1 MKHFLILSFLVL
13 LGIPGLTF
21 AEELSS
27 VKDAGLVVLLND
39 FEILAEKMTERPYAI
54 RILRH
59 RERGECDGT
68 PQSCPKT
75 NLYIAVSTTFDQ
87 APDQQVYKLPEAYGW
102 EFVRWKVV
110 AQKESRE
117 SYTIIEMKREVIA
130 KDLAKSWCTYSTYEI
145 AVNPWQGRLMEV
157 SRPPVR

>member
-1 MKHFLILSFLVL
+1 MKHFLILSL
-13 LGIPGLTF
+13 LALLHTPEWAF

-27 VKDAGLVVLLND
+27 IKDVGLVALLND
-39 FEILAEKMTERPYAI
+39 FEILAEKRTERPYAI

-75 NLYIAVSTTFDQ
+75 NLYIAVSTTFDE
-87 APDQQVYKLPEAYGW
+87 APDRQVYKLPEAYGW

-117 SYTIIEMKREVIA
+117 SYTIIEMRREIIAQDIA
-130 KDLAKSWCTYSTYEI
+130 KGWWTYSTYEI
-145 AVNPWQGRLMEV
+145 SVNPWQGQLREIQELK
-157 SRPPVR
+157 

>member
-1 MKHFLILSFLVL
+1 MKHFLTLSFIALFCMPQL
-13 LGIPGLTF
+13 SF

-27 VKDAGLVVLLND
+27 IKDAWLVGLLND
-39 FEILAEKMTERPYAI
+39 FEILAEKTTERPYAI

-59 RERGECDGT
+59 GERGECDGT

-75 NLYIAVSTTFDQ
+75 NLYIAVSTTFDE

-110 AQKESRE
+110 ARKEGRE
-117 SYTIIEMKREVIA
+117 SYTILEMKRKNIAQDIA
-130 KDLAKSWCTYSTYEI
+130 KGWWTFSTYEVS
-145 AVNPWQGRLMEV
+145 VNPWQGEFKEIQKV
-157 SRPPVR
+157 E

>member
-1 MKHFLILSFLVL
+1 ML
-13 LGIPGLTF
+13 LCMPGLTF
-21 AEELSS
+21 AEELSN
-27 VKDAGLVVLLND
+27 VKDAGLVALLNN
-39 FEILAEKMTERPYAI
+39 FEIGAEKTTERPYAI

-59 RERGECDGT
+59 REHGDCDGT
-68 PQSCPKT
+68 PQICPKT
-75 NLYIAVSTTFDQ
+75 NLYIAVSTTFDE

-130 KDLAKSWCTYSTYEI
+130 KNIAKGWWTYSTYEI
-145 AVNPWQGRLMEV
+145 AVNPWRGRLREV
-157 SRPPVR
+157 KKLE